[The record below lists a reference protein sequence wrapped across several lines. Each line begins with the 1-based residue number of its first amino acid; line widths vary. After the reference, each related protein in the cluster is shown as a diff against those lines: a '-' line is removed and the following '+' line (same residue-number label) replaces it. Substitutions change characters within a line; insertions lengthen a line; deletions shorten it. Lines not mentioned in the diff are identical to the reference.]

1 MTARLPA
8 ALEPVSDAAALLSRC
23 EREERLAEGL
33 HIRGAGLSGTRFEG
47 LRLHGVLL
55 EGCRLTGCRWE
66 RADVSDVVF
75 R

>member
-33 HIRGAGLSGTRFEG
+33 HIRGADLSGTRFEG

>member
-8 ALEPVSDAAALLSRC
+8 SLEPVSDAAALLSRC

-33 HIRGAGLSGTRFEG
+33 HIHGADLSGTRFEG